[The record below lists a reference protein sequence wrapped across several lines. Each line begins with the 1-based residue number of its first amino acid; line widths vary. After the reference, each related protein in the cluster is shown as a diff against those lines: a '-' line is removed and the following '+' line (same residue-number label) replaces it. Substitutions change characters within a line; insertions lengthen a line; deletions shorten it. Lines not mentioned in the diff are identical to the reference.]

1 MVSSKDPQLENNNSE
16 YTGRN
21 KSKAGHKT
29 KAEKQKPNVD
39 KCRFKTKTKTFPKL
53 YMATIYYVSAKDK
66 T

>member
-29 KAEKQKPNVD
+29 KAEK
-39 KCRFKTKTKTFPKL
+39 
-53 YMATIYYVSAKDK
+53 
-66 T
+66 